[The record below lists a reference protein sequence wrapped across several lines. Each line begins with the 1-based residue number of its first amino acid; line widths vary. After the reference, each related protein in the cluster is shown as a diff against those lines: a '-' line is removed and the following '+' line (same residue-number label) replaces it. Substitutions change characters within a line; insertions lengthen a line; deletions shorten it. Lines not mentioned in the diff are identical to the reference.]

1 MKKTKGYLL
10 LSASALLA
18 MGTLVACNKNQ
29 EESVE
34 VDREANWPVKA
45 WSDSEKSTIDAAFG
59 EGIADLLPFYYV
71 ADQKLVDDRA
81 QHWVMRVEA
90 AGGDAVDLKNYEFKL
105 IKAGFSPLTDNVE
118 GEHVHYRLFVRR
130 DSSKNRDHYLDVDV
144 KIDSKKGWQ
153 LEFFIGEQV
162 VDQSFSGNSK
172 DEEQTF
178 MEAVSAA
185 ATTYFE
191 SYGATGVK
199 IPTAI
204 SESNHFTE
212 IDFIDYPAY
221 LGHYMADEF
230 EPYTEYVNVF
240 GSMDLGR
247 FVSEYELDIALP
259 YADYDAP
266 IADFKFVSSAET
278 EGQVEE
284 ELNIVLDAFEHEGYE
299 LSTQY
304 NSFGEEY
311 SYLRGNDGYEALV
324 TVKPYDDEYGREHDN
339 SVTKIDV
346 YLRYEKFH
354 DFSAKVKLPA
364 DAVSAVGACFETYN
378 PGQGFVLPTFTQTSM
393 EGKTFGATIT
403 DNRWSQYHSK
413 GTDLGYASEKVALA
427 NIGEDTLDEFKQAFA
442 DAGWIFVAKD
452 PEVTGSKD
460 KFVLNSKFE
469 CTFSY
474 TAAKINSETGLVTT
488 PAKATLN
495 IVPVTE

>member
-18 MGTLVACNKNQ
+18 MGTLVACNKNKE

-34 VDREANWPVKA
+34 VDREAGWPVKE
-45 WSDSEKSTIDAAFG
+45 WSEEEKEAIDDAFG
-59 EGIADLLPFYYV
+59 EGIADLLPFYYI

-81 QHWVMRVEA
+81 SRWVMRVEA

-118 GEHVHYRLFVRR
+118 GKYVHYRLFVKR
-130 DSSKNRDHYLDVDV
+130 DSAKNRDNYLDVAVEVDE
-144 KIDSKKGWQ
+144 KKGWR

-230 EPYTEYVNVF
+230 EPYVEYVNVY

-259 YADYDAP
+259 YADFDEP

-278 EGQVEE
+278 EAQVEE
-284 ELNIVLDAFEHEGYE
+284 ELNIVLDAFELKGYE
-299 LSTQY
+299 LSKQY

-324 TVKPYDDEYGREHDN
+324 TE
-339 SVTKIDV
+339 
-346 YLRYEKFH
+346 
-354 DFSAKVKLPA
+354 
-364 DAVSAVGACFETYN
+364 
-378 PGQGFVLPTFTQTSM
+378 
-393 EGKTFGATIT
+393 
-403 DNRWSQYHSK
+403 
-413 GTDLGYASEKVALA
+413 
-427 NIGEDTLDEFKQAFA
+427 
-442 DAGWIFVAKD
+442 
-452 PEVTGSKD
+452 
-460 KFVLNSKFE
+460 
-469 CTFSY
+469 
-474 TAAKINSETGLVTT
+474 
-488 PAKATLN
+488 
-495 IVPVTE
+495 